1 MGGKFD
7 KAEKQLVT
15 PSLRGRLAKFC
26 PLCGAEEAVGALKP
40 SGAASVTL
48 CQNIRRSWVQ

>member
-15 PSLRGRLAKFC
+15 PSL
-26 PLCGAEEAVGALKP
+26 VWT
-40 SGAASVTL
+40 ASKVL
-48 CQNIRRSWVQ
+48 SFMWS